1 MNLYQLHSAKK
12 KRRKKRD
19 KKCIISSVI
28 MNLPSQ
34 STPCE
39 LILFLQTLQNT
50 FFLKLMGFVQWW
62 VMGSCVNAC
71 YVFGVCSVCSFKKQT
86 KLCSLCSH

>member
-1 MNLYQLHSAKK
+1 MNELVPVAQYKKEKKK
-12 KRRKKRD
+12 KRQKRT
-19 KKCIISSVI
+19 ISPVM

-71 YVFGVCSVCSFKKQT
+71 HVFGVCSVCSFKKQT
-86 KLCSLCSH
+86 